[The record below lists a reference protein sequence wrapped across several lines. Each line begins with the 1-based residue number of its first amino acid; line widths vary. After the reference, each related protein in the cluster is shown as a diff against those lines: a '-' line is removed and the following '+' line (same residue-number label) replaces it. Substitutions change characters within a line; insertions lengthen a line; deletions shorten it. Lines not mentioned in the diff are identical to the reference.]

1 MPNVC
6 LFAILLKGVFFFF
19 KFEGQYNVCLT
30 DYGTNYWSISS
41 QHELSLESLDLSQST
56 SQSIINKM
64 KKLYSALTFCLEELG
79 VWLALKVLSNF
90 PGSVLVVT
98 EMSDRLMDLHLRN
111 RLLGS
116 FPRKK
121 MNCFHGGNWMC
132 WARIL

>member
-6 LFAILLKGVFFFF
+6 FFAILLKGCIVVF
-19 KFEGQYNVCLT
+19 KFEREYNVCLT
-30 DYGTNYWSISS
+30 DYSTNYWSISS

-56 SQSIINKM
+56 SQSISTRM
-64 KKLYSALTFCLEELG
+64 KKFYSALTFCLEELG

-90 PGSVLVVT
+90 LGSVLVVT
-98 EMSDRLMDLHLRN
+98 EMSDRLMDLYLRN
-111 RLLGS
+111 RLLGT

-132 WARIL
+132 WVRKL